1 MLSLGKYNTYED
13 AVRSLN
19 VEGFHLFEKYDSKR
33 EIWQLFKKGKQIL
46 ALISSTNYGRR
57 NYDYVQY
64 LIRRVK

>member
-57 NYDYVQY
+57 DYDYVQY